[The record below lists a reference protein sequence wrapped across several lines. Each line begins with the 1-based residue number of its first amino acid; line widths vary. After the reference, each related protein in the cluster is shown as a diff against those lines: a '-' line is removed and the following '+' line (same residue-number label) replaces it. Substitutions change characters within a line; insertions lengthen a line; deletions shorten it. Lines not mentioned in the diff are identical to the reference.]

1 MLQSECTLQTDQ
13 EVDRAAV
20 EEEEEARRS
29 RKKKK
34 RYDGRDLKVHK
45 GFYCIGERGHA
56 VS

>member
-56 VS
+56 V